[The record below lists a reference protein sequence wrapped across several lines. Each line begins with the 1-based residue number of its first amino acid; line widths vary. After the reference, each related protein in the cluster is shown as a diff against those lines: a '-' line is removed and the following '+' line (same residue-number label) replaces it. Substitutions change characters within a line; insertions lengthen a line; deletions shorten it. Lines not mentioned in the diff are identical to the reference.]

1 MVSITAG
8 EYILTVRNS
17 NLELSYSTNSNPLH
31 LCYKP
36 RNSHFHFHCISTCHI
51 DNMIFESSQ
60 SPIKGTMLC
69 SLLTNNKLIILEILD
84 TQTIWSWLFDPEF
97 SYLNVKLANGFQD
110 ADSGERISYKQVKS
124 YATRTS
130 TTFAGLYH
138 IKPGHRIIIVCE
150 NSIWYPRR
158 YVCRAQNR

>member
-1 MVSITAG
+1 
-8 EYILTVRNS
+8 
-17 NLELSYSTNSNPLH
+17 
-31 LCYKP
+31 
-36 RNSHFHFHCISTCHI
+36 
-51 DNMIFESSQ
+51 MIFESSQ

-69 SLLTNNKLIILEILD
+69 SLVTNNKLIILEVLD
-84 TQTIWSWLFDPEF
+84 TQTIWSWLFYSEF
-97 SYLNVKLANGFQD
+97 SYLNNVQHANGFQD

-124 YATRTS
+124 YATTRTS